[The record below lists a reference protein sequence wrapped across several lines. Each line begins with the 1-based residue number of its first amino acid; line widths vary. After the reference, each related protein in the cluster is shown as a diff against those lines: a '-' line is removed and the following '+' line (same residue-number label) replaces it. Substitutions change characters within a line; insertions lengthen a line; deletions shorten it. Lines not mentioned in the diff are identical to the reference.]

1 MVGWTQ
7 RQQIVAIVQA
17 MSRGALLPLLMA
29 VGLEG
34 CRIVFHA
41 LSYTRA
47 FAAIGARVPLR
58 STVPAWFKA
67 VFMNTVVSSGGVSG
81 MAAVVDAARTRGV
94 AVGSATSAAV
104 FTQTCY
110 YSAMFLVILVGFAI
124 MGANGSLSARDV
136 MLGSTIG
143 LAALV
148 FSGPARP
155 GASQAGPAAALHALD
170 RVARRASL
178 PDSEA
183 QAPAKALGGLPRPL
197 VSHAATELSR
207 RPRKAL
213 GVLATM
219 VVAMAFDMLA
229 FMASGFA
236 FGITR
241 VDALLGGYVTAL
253 VFNSFTVTPGGVGV
267 VEGMASA
274 VLSGYGYPGTLC
286 VSAVLT
292 YRALMY
298 WIPFA
303 VGGVLMRDHGRVFRR
318 SAAGQAGGPQPLHA
332 PARARVR
339 LHVEPQ

>member
-1 MVGWTQ
+1 MTKIRVTGVQSRRPRVKPRTLITLVLLVALVVVGWTQ

-148 FSGPARP
+148 FLGLLALGHLKPGLLQRFMRWIESLVVRLCRILRLRRQPKPWADSLVHSSATPPPSSRAGPARRSACLP
-155 GASQAGPAAALHALD
+155 RWWSPW
-170 RVARRASL
+170 RSTCSPSWPRAS
-178 PDSEA
+178 
-183 QAPAKALGGLPRPL
+183 R
-197 VSHAATELSR
+197 
-207 RPRKAL
+207 
-213 GVLATM
+213 LA
-219 VVAMAFDMLA
+219 
-229 FMASGFA
+229 
-236 FGITR
+236 
-241 VDALLGGYVTAL
+241 
-253 VFNSFTVTPGGVGV
+253 
-267 VEGMASA
+267 
-274 VLSGYGYPGTLC
+274 
-286 VSAVLT
+286 
-292 YRALMY
+292 
-298 WIPFA
+298 
-303 VGGVLMRDHGRVFRR
+303 
-318 SAAGQAGGPQPLHA
+318 
-332 PARARVR
+332 
-339 LHVEPQ
+339 